1 MESSILGLID
11 EGIKNKS
18 DEVIVKV
25 SSKIGLDVVQTKLFL
40 KYFNKFNILESF
52 LDSEY
57 VNYFNGICLCDLKEK
72 DEITDEVFSKVI
84 STYIKEK
91 RKNKKLYYM
100 NLETENDIKIQIL
113 ILSQLNYKSLKYDI
127 KHNKD
132 LNFKNNLN
140 FFNYIPNILDEYAF
154 ESFSKETIENK
165 IDVPLINHINLNNT
179 SYEKVLEYS
188 KQYPNRIKKLEW
200 YGTEEYDK
208 LKELME
214 LNKESLEIYPH
225 GKIEHLIPLPN
236 AFIFNISELEGEIND
251 NFNLSKITQV
261 EAITIN
267 FEDDELSVSNIKNFL
282 NKCPNVENLIFYDI
296 SSEYF
301 FKILEDINCPKVKE
315 ISATCEDIESDYD
328 WSKIFDKMPL
338 LEKLSIEEHQTM
350 SWTYEIRPV
359 FLAENK
365 RLAYPL
371 LEQLIRNYLNGSPD
385 RDITMQFDAE
395 FDEFWDYFKDKKDIL
410 SRLSQLSGDCVHYF
424 PDTYF
429 KVVIHKSEYIKN
441 LKDGKYLYCIVEC
454 DFDDVVLEFVKK
466 SKPMFLFVKNGN
478 VNIDDMKKIE
488 EMKFL
493 FVNSTKDCF
502 YKNEGNV
509 LEKI

>member
-1 MESSILGLID
+1 MEISILNLID
-11 EGIKNKS
+11 DGIKSNN
-18 DEVIVKV
+18 DEVIAKI
-25 SSKIGLDVVQTKLFL
+25 SSKIGFDVAQTKLFL

-57 VNYFNGICLCDLKEK
+57 VNYFNEICLCDLREK
-72 DEITDEVFSKVI
+72 DEIKDEVFAKAI
-84 STYIKEK
+84 IIYIIEK
-91 RKNKKLYYM
+91 RKNKKLYFM
-100 NLETENDIKIQIL
+100 NLETENDIKLQIL
-113 ILSQLNYKSLKYDI
+113 ILSQLDYKSLKYDI
-127 KHNKD
+127 KYNKE

-140 FFNYIPNILDEYAF
+140 FFNYIPNIIDEYAF
-154 ESFSKETIENK
+154 ESFSKEIIENK
-165 IDVPLINHINLNNT
+165 IDVPLINHINLNNIP
-179 SYEKVLEYS
+179 YEKVFEYS
-188 KQYPNRIKKLEW
+188 KLYQNRIKKLEW

-225 GKIEHLIPLPN
+225 GKIEYLIPLKN
-236 AFIFNISELEGEIND
+236 AYIFNLSELEGELND
-251 NFNLSKITQV
+251 NFNLSKITHV
-261 EAITIN
+261 EGITIN
-267 FEDDELSVSNIKNFL
+267 FEDEDLSISNIKKIL
-282 NKCPNVENLIFYDI
+282 NKCINLEYIFFDDI
-296 SSEYF
+296 SAEYF
-301 FKILEDINCPKVKE
+301 FNILEDINCPKVKE
-315 ISATCEDIESDYD
+315 ISATCENIEPDYD

-338 LEKLSIEEHQTM
+338 LEKLPIEEHQTM
-350 SWTYEIRPV
+350 SWTYEIKPV

-385 RDITMQFDAE
+385 RDISMQFDAE

-410 SRLSQLSGDCVHYF
+410 SRLSKLSGDCIHDF

-429 KVVIHKSEYIKN
+429 KVKINKSENIKN
-441 LKDGKYLYCIVEC
+441 LKNGRYLYCIVEC

-466 SKPMFLFVKNGN
+466 SKPMFLFVKCGN
-478 VNIDDMKKIE
+478 VNLDEMKKIE

-493 FVNSTKDCF
+493 FINSTKDCYF
-502 YKNEGNV
+502 SNGEKV